1 MLALL
6 TSSSASFAPT
16 LQPHAAVM
24 PVVAQRAPTLA
35 MSESSAVGRRAA
47 VGFALGAV
55 AVSAAPAYAVNA
67 PQQVTDV
74 LMGTPFISNTAAI
87 YKARTE
93 ESVRAAEE
101 GAAAAAAFE
110 AKKEANKAKREDRI
124 AAEKEARKAAKSAL
138 EASKK

>member
-6 TSSSASFAPT
+6 TSSSASLAPT
-16 LQPHAAVM
+16 LQPQAAVM
-24 PVVAQRAPTLA
+24 PVVAQRASTLA

-93 ESVRAAEE
+93 ESVRAAKE
-101 GAAAAAAFE
+101 GAAAAAFE